1 MDILQAIEERHSV
14 RQYSDKAIEREKRQA
29 LCDELKKI
37 NTESGLNIQI
47 LFDEPKCFDSM
58 MAHYGKFFGVKNYI
72 ALVGKKGK
80 SLEEKC
86 GYYGERVAL
95 LAQILGLNTCWVAMS
110 HGKSAAKI
118 ECGEKQV
125 CLIALGYGKTQGVA
139 HKSKAM
145 SEVSKTDG
153 TMPDWFKKG
162 VEAALL
168 APTAINQQ
176 KFMFELSGDEVFA
189 TVSGFGFYVKTDLG
203 IAKYHFEVASG
214 RRVK

>member
-14 RQYSDKAIEREKRQA
+14 RQYADKAIEQEKRQA

-80 SLEEKC
+80 FLEEKC
-86 GYYGERVAL
+86 GYYGERLALVA
-95 LAQILGLNTCWVAMS
+95 QTLGLNTCWVAMS

-118 ECGEKQV
+118 ERGEKQV

-139 HKSKAM
+139 HKSKAV
-145 SEVSKTDG
+145 SEVSKTDVA
-153 TMPDWFKKG
+153 MPDWFKKASRPHCLHPPQSTNKNLCSSFRAMRCLRLFTDS
-162 VEAALL
+162 V
-168 APTAINQQ
+168 
-176 KFMFELSGDEVFA
+176 FM
-189 TVSGFGFYVKTDLG
+189 
-203 IAKYHFEVASG
+203 
-214 RRVK
+214 

>member
-14 RQYSDKAIEREKRQA
+14 RQYADKAIEQEKRQA

-86 GYYGERVAL
+86 
-95 LAQILGLNTCWVAMS
+95 
-110 HGKSAAKI
+110 
-118 ECGEKQV
+118 
-125 CLIALGYGKTQGVA
+125 
-139 HKSKAM
+139 
-145 SEVSKTDG
+145 
-153 TMPDWFKKG
+153 
-162 VEAALL
+162 
-168 APTAINQQ
+168 
-176 KFMFELSGDEVFA
+176 
-189 TVSGFGFYVKTDLG
+189 
-203 IAKYHFEVASG
+203 
-214 RRVK
+214 